1 MGMNGIQCA
10 AAAALLLLAGCGVT
24 TSYIGKSYPATSD
37 PDVYLDWAD
46 IPCAYETIGRIA
58 ATSFWTA
65 ERAQA
70 KIEAIAREKGADAIV
85 FTDAPAPKKAESE
98 QSAPAEG
105 QTRTILAT
113 EKDVTDAPLRA
124 TFIRYKK

>member
-1 MGMNGIQCA
+1 MYGIKFA

-24 TSYIGKSYPATSD
+24 TSYIGKSCPATSE
-37 PDVYLDWAD
+37 PEIFLDWAD
-46 IPCAYETIGRIA
+46 VPCAYETIGRIS
-58 ATSFWTA
+58 ATSFWTT

-70 KIEAIAREKGADAIV
+70 KIEAVAREKGADAIV
-85 FTDAPAPKKAESE
+85 FTNAPAPKKAESV
-98 QSAPAEG
+98 QSVPAEG